1 MRNWLLSLSS
11 ALHAHV
17 STLCITSSYFAS
29 RDWYT
34 LFHPL
39 IHSDFSL
46 SNQIEGGK
54 RQHVDRFRDGVE
66 QVEGIFERIGAGVA
80 PRANGDGLRERRG
93 ERAKQRAHGE
103 RGAGRNVEF
112 G

>member
-1 MRNWLLSLSS
+1 M
-11 ALHAHV
+11 
-17 STLCITSSYFAS
+17 
-29 RDWYT
+29 
-34 LFHPL
+34 
-39 IHSDFSL
+39 
-46 SNQIEGGK
+46 
-54 RQHVDRFRDGVE
+54 DRFRDGVE

-103 RGAGRNVEF
+103 RGTGRNVEF